1 MESNTI
7 KTHFPQ
13 INLRISDQSN
23 INSFKNK
30 TYIQIKR
37 GLDIKTQMLLKPKYK
52 TSVKFQ
58 NFPQNFPVIKKNQFE
73 NIKLN
78 DIFSVLK
85 VYKAE
90 FKF

>member
-1 MESNTI
+1 
-7 KTHFPQ
+7 
-13 INLRISDQSN
+13 
-23 INSFKNK
+23 
-30 TYIQIKR
+30 
-37 GLDIKTQMLLKPKYK
+37 MLLKPKYK